1 MSGDS
6 VTQFGNFNI
15 GIIKSQGPVD
25 ARAAHQQMINAA
37 WELRNHVPDADRALI
52 DDSLSVINHD
62 GPVDRQRF
70 RQALAGIGGVAALVG
85 GAGAPV
91 IEAISRLMEA
101 LGLQ

>member
-15 GIIKSQGPVD
+15 GIVKSQGPLD
-25 ARAAHQQMINAA
+25 ARTAHAQMVNAA
-37 WELRNHVPDADRALI
+37 LALRGQVQGADQAVI

-70 RQALAGIGGVAALVG
+70 RQALANIGGIAALVG
-85 GAGAPV
+85 GVGVPV

-101 LGLQ
+101 FGLQ